1 MAKPSTD
8 FERQYRSEVKRIKRS
23 IKGLEERGYVVH
35 YDIPELPK
43 SWRGKF
49 LKELHEVNRSE
60 LLRKSTYFDPY
71 NDEWV
76 KGTKG
81 RQIENKVKSEKARLT
96 KEIRKTN
103 PDYKPPKRKA
113 GTSKEATYYAV
124 QEYKRATN
132 LADKLDAKDRLAKQV
147 AQNYEIELLY
157 ERSRLYDS
165 SLPTEMPWREYDR
178 LNESIKSK
186 QRAVESTRMSYE
198 PDDDYYD
205 DYDDGYYD
213 DYSYEPTP
221 VEPPKEVSDVPKYGE
236 PELPPELPPLTPDDI
251 LDTGIDFIDYEVPEP
266 EPEPEPQIA
275 EYETYDPYYEMWR
288 YDTIDENTGELIKQ
302 QWVSEDGEIF
312 EDPRDYIPFEQQ
324 MFTQFRHGYEHYNEQ
339 FVRLLDTALNNARQ
353 KVGLNS
359 LMNAIQSMKNTGDAP
374 SFEMAYTEGAVRE
387 YLTELGEY
395 LDIDDFGVE
404 GLLDAYEA
412 DMESDSYSI

>member
-23 IKGLEERGYVVH
+23 IKGLEERGYVVN
-35 YDIPELPK
+35 YDVPELPK

-71 NDEWV
+71 NDKWV
-76 KGTKG
+76 KGTEG
-81 RQIENKVKSEKARLT
+81 RVIENKVKSEKARLT

-113 GTSKEATYYAV
+113 GTSRLATYEAV
-124 QEYKRATN
+124 QEYKKATKVV
-132 LADKLDAKDRLAKQV
+132 DKLDARDRLAKQV

-157 ERSRLYDS
+157 ERSRLYTS
-165 SLPTEMPWREYDR
+165 SLPTEMPWREYEK
-178 LNESIKSK
+178 LNNRIESR

-198 PDDDYYD
+198 PDDDDDD

-213 DYSYEPTP
+213 DYSYEPVS
-221 VEPPKEVSDVPKYGE
+221 VETPKEVSDVPKYGE
-236 PELPPELPPLTPDDI
+236 PELPPELPPLTPEDYI
-251 LDTGIDFIDYEVPEP
+251 DTGIDFVGINEP
-266 EPEPEPQIA
+266 EPEQDEEPRI
-275 EYETYDPYYEMWR
+275 ETYETYDQYYEMWR
-288 YDTIDENTGELIKQ
+288 YDTINEDTGELIQQ

-339 FVRLLDTALNNARQ
+339 FVHLLDTALNNARQ

-359 LMNAIQSMKNTGDAP
+359 LMDAIQSMKNTGEAP
-374 SFEMAYTEGAVRE
+374 SFDMAYNEGAVRE

-404 GLLDAYEA
+404 SLLDAYEA
-412 DMESDSYSI
+412 DMSSDSYSI